1 MVNLCKEKKPI
12 GGGHMARKVVWIV
25 VFGSAVL
32 SLCAIAYGEDAA
44 YFSSKNRD
52 RSNEPRASDDRVS

>member
-1 MVNLCKEKKPI
+1 
-12 GGGHMARKVVWIV
+12 MARKVVWIV